1 MLEKYGRENVIYS
14 DISWKQNPIEG
25 GIFERLDV
33 NDFKTYQ
40 YLIEKYKINYI
51 IHLSGILSA
60 TGEKDPNL
68 AIKVNVNGVVNAL
81 NLAKDYNAK

>member
-1 MLEKYGRENVIYS
+1 MIERYGRENVIYS
-14 DISWKQNPIEG
+14 DISWKQNPIEN

-33 NDFKTYQ
+33 TDYNTYQ

-60 TGEKDPNL
+60 TGEKNPQL
-68 AIKVNVNGVVNAL
+68 AVNVNVNGVVNAL
-81 NLAKDYNAK
+81 NLANHYNTK